1 MENERST
8 IVAVIPPTVIK
19 EPEPAPGTVV
29 AAPEAGTE
37 PEVITKGK
45 KVEEGA
51 VAAAAPEKKAPE
63 KKAPEKK

>member
-29 AAPEAGTE
+29 AAAETAAE
-37 PEVITKGK
+37 PVVFTKGK

-51 VAAAAPEKKAPE
+51 EAAATPEKKAPE